1 MKQRYFLDIAYQ
13 GTNYHGWQMQQN
25 AITIQEIIEDCL
37 TKLLGEVIKI
47 TGSGRTDAGVHAL
60 QQIAHFDA
68 SLKITTRELKR
79 RMNGFLPNDIAINN
93 INPVTEE
100 GHARYTAY
108 SRSYQYCIHQQKD
121 PFLQYRSLF
130 YWQTVDI
137 SKMNEAANHLI
148 GTQDFKCFSK
158 ANTDVKHYLCQIT
171 EARWEKQKH
180 QLVFY
185 ITANRFL
192 RGMVRAIVG
201 TLLMIGKNE
210 IPVEELEKIIASKK
224 RSRAGKSAAACGL
237 YLSEVK
243 YPREIFQ

>member
-13 GTNYHGWQMQQN
+13 GTKYHGWQIQKN

-37 TKLLGEVIKI
+37 TKLLGEVTPIV
-47 TGSGRTDAGVHAL
+47 GSGRTDAGVHAL

-68 SLKITTRELKR
+68 LLTITPDELKH
-79 RMNGFLPNDIAINN
+79 RMNGFLPNDIAINT
-93 INPVTEE
+93 IDPVTED

-108 SRSYQYCIHQQKD
+108 SRSYQYCIHQQKN
-121 PFLQYRSLF
+121 PFLQDRSLF
-130 YWQTVDI
+130 YWQSLDI
-137 SKMNEAANHLI
+137 AIMNKAANYLI

-158 ANTDVKHYLCQIT
+158 ANTDVKHYICQIT
-171 EARWEKQKH
+171 EAQWKKHNH
-180 QLVFY
+180 QLIFY
-185 ITANRFL
+185 ISANRFL

-210 IPVEELEKIIASKK
+210 VPIEELDEIIASKN
-224 RSRAGKSAAACGL
+224 RSRAGKSASACGL

-243 YPREIFQ
+243 YPTEIYQ